1 MFRFTLILLFALSA
15 CRTDETISGRTGP
28 SDIWVLSHIGD
39 TPVTE
44 RITIRFPEQ
53 GRVTGEAP
61 CNSYFA
67 DQFAPLPWIDLGP
80 VGATRRA
87 CPALDLE
94 TRYFG
99 LLDRMA
105 LVETLGET
113 LLMTADDGMTLTY
126 RLETP

>member
-1 MFRFTLILLFALSA
+1 MFKFALILTLALTG
-15 CRTDETISGRTGP
+15 CLKDETISGRTAP
-28 SDIWVLSHIGD
+28 SDVWVLSLIGEA
-39 TPVTE
+39 TVTE

-67 DQFAPLPWIDLGP
+67 EQSAPLPWIDLGP
-80 VGATRRA
+80 IGATRRA
-87 CPALDLE
+87 CPTLELE

-99 LLDRMA
+99 LLERMA
-105 LVETLGET
+105 LVETLGDT

-126 RLETP
+126 RLEAP

>member
-1 MFRFTLILLFALSA
+1 MFKFALILTLALAA
-15 CRTDETISGRTGP
+15 CRPDETISGRTAP
-28 SDIWVLSHIGD
+28 SGVWVLSLISE

-67 DQFAPLPWIDLGP
+67 DQSAPLPWIDFGP
-80 VGATRRA
+80 IGATERA

-99 LLDRMA
+99 LLERMA
-105 LVETLGET
+105 LVEVLGDT
-113 LLMTADDGMTLTY
+113 LLMTADDGTTLTY

>member
-1 MFRFTLILLFALSA
+1 MFKLALILALA
-15 CRTDETISGRTGP
+15 LAGCLKDETISGRTAP
-28 SDIWVLSHIGD
+28 SDVWVLNLIGQ

-53 GRVTGEAP
+53 GRVTGDAP

-67 DQFAPLPWIDLGP
+67 EQSAPMPWIDLGP
-80 VGATRRA
+80 IGATRSA
-87 CPALDLE
+87 CPALNLE

-99 LLDRMA
+99 LLEQMA
-105 LVETLGET
+105 LVEVLGNT
-113 LLMTADDGMTLTY
+113 LLMTAEDGMTLTY